1 MDTDGLTPEQR
12 LKIFDRLPK
21 AIRIVLASAPYN
33 FDVSDIRDAW
43 DGMRQDG
50 WTPKQAARKIAR
62 DAARMAA
69 QAQWQKERD
78 DGQPRH
84 SG

>member
-1 MDTDGLTPEQR
+1 MDSDGLTPEQR

-21 AIRIVLASAPYN
+21 AIRIVVASAPYN
-33 FDVSDIRDAW
+33 FDVNDIAAAW
-43 DGMRQDG
+43 DDMRQGG

-69 QAQWQKERD
+69 QM
-78 DGQPRH
+78 QP
-84 SG
+84 